1 MPDVFDASKKKVPH
15 KKKTK
20 SESVAEAEKYSS
32 ILREAA
38 RASSAFASYCPK
50 PAHVGFDLQHD
61 DEPVLMMLRQHPIVN
76 LPWILISMLLVLA
89 PIIILPLVPL
99 LDFLPGNFRFI
110 AMLGW
115 YTIIFGYALEQFLVW
130 FFNIYIIT
138 DERIIDV
145 DFYNL
150 LFKRVSEAKLENIE
164 DITSSNSGLLQSI
177 IDFGDVRIQ
186 TAAEIP
192 QIEFERVPHPDKVA
206 KFLSEMLVQEEQ
218 EKIEGR
224 VR

>member
-1 MPDVFDASKKKVPH
+1 MPDVFDAAKKKHPH
-15 KKKTK
+15 KKKTRA
-20 SESVAEAEKYSS
+20 EHIAEAERFSS
-32 ILREAA
+32 ILREARPA
-38 RASSAFASYCPK
+38 ASTFASYCPK
-50 PAHVGFDLQHD
+50 PDHVGFDLQHEE
-61 DEPVLMMLRQHPIVN
+61 EPVLMMLRQHPIVN
-76 LPWILISMLLVLA
+76 LPWICITLLLFIAPVLL
-89 PIIILPLVPL
+89 LPVVPV
-99 LDFLPGNFRFI
+99 LDLFPGNFRFI

-115 YTIIFGYALEQFLVW
+115 YVVVFGYALEQFLVW
-130 FFNIYIIT
+130 FFNIYLIT

-206 KFLSEMLVQEEQ
+206 KFLSEMLMQEEQ